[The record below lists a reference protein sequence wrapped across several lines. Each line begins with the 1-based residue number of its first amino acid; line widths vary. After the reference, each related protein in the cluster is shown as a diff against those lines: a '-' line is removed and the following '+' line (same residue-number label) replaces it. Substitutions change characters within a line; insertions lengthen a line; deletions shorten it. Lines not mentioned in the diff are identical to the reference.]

1 MGGPKPKSGPGTKSP
16 SKKQVDNV
24 NPNLNPNVKPGENPK
39 SKEGDKKG
47 LETKET
53 KRKKILNKN
62 KEKRKG
68 FKEKILEGNPMA
80 SNIMGAF
87 KKFFVAYLSVMR
99 KLSKDWGFD
108 ISDLEKSQMVQKMDK
123 SDKLDKIQEAL
134 MKKTKM
140 EKISKKDQLRLKTQA
155 TLEANKNIGLFMFNG
170 LGIKPPALPPKKA
183 HEKNK
188 KPKPTM
194 YLDMLMVQ
202 LKASGFKN
210 AYHDQSIVNG
220 MLKANS
226 EGERKFYKGDPIFFR
241 SPDGHMTAG
250 FLEGFKNG
258 KFIIQTTNSDGSK
271 TILKEI
277 HQKHVFTAFHVQGN
291 RVPISS
297 PKPADTTPKPTNTT
311 PAVTTTPKVA
321 KKSIAKPA
329 TTTPAIQKKVAKPAT
344 KSIPKAINKSATK
357 PSVKPKSAQAP
368 IKPAPKP
375 ETPQFFNPNAG
386 KSNNK
391 KKVD

>member
-1 MGGPKPKSGPGTKSP
+1 MSKPSSKSGPETKST
-16 SKKQVDNV
+16 SQERRDNV
-24 NPNLNPNVKPGENPK
+24 TPNLNPGENIGK
-39 SKEGDKKG
+39 NTESTAMKKKR
-47 LETKET
+47 LETKLNTKKEET
-53 KRKKILNKN
+53 KKKS
-62 KEKRKG
+62 KG
-68 FKEKILEGNPMA
+68 KLKGLKAKILEGSPMA

-108 ISDLEKSQMVQKMDK
+108 ISDLEKSQMAQKMDK

-140 EKISKKDQLRLKTQA
+140 EKISKEDQLKLRTKTM
-155 TLEANKNIGLFMFNG
+155 LDPSKNIGLFMFNG

-210 AYHDQSIVNG
+210 AYHDQSIVDG
-220 MLKANS
+220 MLKANT
-226 EGERKFYKGDPIFFR
+226 EGKRKFYKGDPIFFR

-250 FLEGFKNG
+250 FLEGFKDG
-258 KFIIQTTNSDGSK
+258 KFIIQTTNLDGSK

-297 PKPADTTPKPTNTT
+297 PKPVDVTPKPTNTA
-311 PAVTTTPKVA
+311 PGVTATPKITKTPVA
-321 KKSIAKPA
+321 KP
-329 TTTPAIQKKVAKPAT
+329 TTATPAIQKKSVNKPV
-344 KSIPKAINKSATK
+344 PKPITK
-357 PSVKPKSAQAP
+357 PTVKPPVKPKITPAP
-368 IKPAPKP
+368 IKSVHTPKP
-375 ETPQFFNPNAG
+375 ETSKFFNINAG
-386 KSNNK
+386 KQNNK